1 MFIIVYTEDCM
12 HAAKMTADRLGECRM
27 VPVGEA
33 LSEPSSLGDF
43 DNLGL
48 VFSRDGKAAPTD
60 VMDFIRTV
68 LRDYDLSGLQYMFSL
83 CVCDGSPAH
92 ALKIVEKLCARIGCA
107 PSLNTTL
114 QASASDADYD
124 ALAARIASG
133 EIQLA
138 KGSIGT
144 MWYMKFHGIKTK
156 A

>member
-60 VMDFIRTV
+60 VRDFIRTV

-92 ALKIVEKLCARIGCA
+92 ALKIVEKLCAKVGCA

>member
-92 ALKIVEKLCARIGCA
+92 ALKIVEKLCAKVGCA

>member
-12 HAAKMTADRLGECRM
+12 HAAQMTADRLGECRM

-33 LSEPSSLGDF
+33 LSEPSCLGDF
-43 DNLGL
+43 DELGL
-48 VFSRDGKAAPTD
+48 VFGRDGKAAPAEI
-60 VMDFIRTV
+60 MDFIRTV

-83 CVCDGSPAH
+83 CICDESPAH
-92 ALKIVEKLCARIGCA
+92 ALKIVEKLCARVGCA

-114 QASASDADYD
+114 PTSASEGDYD
-124 ALAARIASG
+124 TLAAEIGSG
-133 EIQLA
+133 AIRLA

-144 MWYMKFHGIKTK
+144 MWYMKFHGIKSK

>member
-27 VPVGEA
+27 VPVEEA

-83 CVCDGSPAH
+83 CICDGSPAH
-92 ALKIVEKLCARIGCA
+92 ALKIVEKLCAKVGCA

-114 QASASDADYD
+114 QASASDSDYD

>member
-60 VMDFIRTV
+60 VRDFIRTV

-83 CVCDGSPAH
+83 CICDGSPAH
-92 ALKIVEKLCARIGCA
+92 ALKIVEKLCAKVGCA

>member
-83 CVCDGSPAH
+83 CICDGSPAH
-92 ALKIVEKLCARIGCA
+92 ALKIVEKLCAKVGCA